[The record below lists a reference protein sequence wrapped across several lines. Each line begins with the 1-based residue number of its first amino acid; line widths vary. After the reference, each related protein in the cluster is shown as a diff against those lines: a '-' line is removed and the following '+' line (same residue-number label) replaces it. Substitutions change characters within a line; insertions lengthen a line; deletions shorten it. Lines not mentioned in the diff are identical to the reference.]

1 MWGAGRLATHAVGLH
16 QGTPNLGGDQKLASE
31 NSRLHDPFGPLVVS
45 AGQTHSGA
53 KQVGAQINCTFCN
66 CPEVRTRSIVEA
78 TGYTKHPKN
87 QKSNLARL
95 PDGTVNESG

>member
-1 MWGAGRLATHAVGLH
+1 MWGAGRLAAHAVGLH
-16 QGTPNLGGDQKLASE
+16 QDTPNMGRYQKLAPE
-31 NSRLHDPFGPLVVS
+31 NSRLLDPFGPLVVS
-45 AGQTHSGA
+45 AGQTHPGV

-66 CPEVRTRSIVEA
+66 CPEVRNRSIVEA
-78 TGYTKHPKN
+78 ARNTKYPKN